1 MLNKKYRRVADD
13 EKFNR
18 LDRYN
23 AKCYDGRLKIKQAR
37 AEAE

>member
-1 MLNKKYRRVADD
+1 MDRLRIMEEAD
-13 EKFNR
+13 R